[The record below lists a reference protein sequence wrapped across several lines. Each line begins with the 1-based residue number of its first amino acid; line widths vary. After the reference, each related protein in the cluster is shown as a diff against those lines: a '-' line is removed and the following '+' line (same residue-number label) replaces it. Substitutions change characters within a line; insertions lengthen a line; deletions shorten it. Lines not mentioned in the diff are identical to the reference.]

1 MKKTITISIDFAIY
15 ERLKREDNYSGLV
28 NQLINDYYAM
38 DSLKTK
44 LEELPIEK
52 LQEKLQISKR
62 KKELEAE
69 LKKLEDEYEYG

>member
-1 MKKTITISIDFAIY
+1 MKKNIAISIDFELY
-15 ERLKREDNYSGLV
+15 ERLRREENYSGLINKLV
-28 NQLINDYYAM
+28 NDYYAM